1 MGTLAQRSFAGGE
14 IAPAIHA
21 HVDMVKYITGL
32 RTCRNFFVKKHGGVS
47 NRPGTSFV
55 AEVKDSTRRARLIP
69 FRHTEDLT
77 FILELGHQSVRGVQE
92 GLQIRKTAQNITGI
106 TNANPAVLTYSG
118 SDTYANGDEVYI
130 SGIVGAIGTYL
141 NGRNFLVANVN
152 TGSNTFELQYK
163 DGSNVN
169 STSMGSYTS
178 GGTVAEVHEI
188 SDTTTGGLALYTEDQ
203 IFDVQYSQSAETMSL
218 AHRSHPARELKA
230 TALTT
235 WTNQAASLYPA
246 ISSGPNDV
254 SISAG
259 AGGSKTFKYKVTCV
273 DSENFEESLANTK
286 EATRTVSSATVANP
300 AVLTTSAAHG
310 FAVGDVVRV
319 SKVDYTGGSINGT
332 FTISAVGSST
342 TFTIPFDA
350 SGFGAFSLPGNAYRD
365 VITLHS
371 AADPTAAA
379 PHTLSWSAVSGAR
392 EYNIYKERQGLYG
405 FHGTTASTSYRDEG
419 GNGDALENPPER
431 RTDINY
437 LDTPDT
443 DSYPAV
449 VGSVQQRR
457 VFASTND
464 NRQAGWASKTALPNN
479 FTLHFPLVDDD
490 SVKFKLAGEQNEIRH
505 ILDLGSIVCLTAGGE
520 WILEGDASGLLTPTQ
535 VNPRQVGYN
544 GSSKIKPVLI
554 NNNALFVQAR
564 GNIIRDLA
572 FDFQVDGYRGND
584 LTIFSSHLFEGYTIV
599 DWAYQQSPNSIV
611 WAVRSD
617 GILLGLT
624 YLREQDIWAWH
635 RHDLAGG
642 LVESVATVPEGD
654 EDVLYLVVKRT
665 INGSSKRY
673 IEKMN
678 TRTIDDIVDYIG
690 MDCAKTIDGRHT
702 GAVTMTLSGGTNWTY
717 DETLTITAS
726 ASTFTSS
733 DVGKAIHLVGSDG
746 TKIRFTLTA
755 YTSATVMSGR
765 PHKTVPAG
773 MRSPTAI
780 GNGSGSWAMAISTI
794 TGLWH
799 LEGKTVSV
807 FADGFVLGS
816 PNNSAYTVY
825 TVTNGQITLDRPYA
839 VIHVGLPITA
849 DLETLD
855 IDTVQGETMVDKK
868 KLITKFTAWL
878 EKTRTFFSGPK
889 PPEDD
894 SDDPLQGLY
903 ETKLRND
910 ESQDEPVE
918 LFTGTKTDLIRAEWN
933 NNGRVFLRQVD
944 PVPVSVLAIAPSGM
958 IPFRSGG

>member
-32 RTCRNFFVKKHGGVS
+32 KTCRNFFVKKHGGVS
-47 NRPGTSFV
+47 NRSGTSFV
-55 AEVKDSTRRARLIP
+55 CEIKDSSKRARLVP
-69 FRHTEDLT
+69 FRHTDDLT
-77 FILELGHQSVRGVQE
+77 FVLEFGNASVRGVQT
-92 GLQIRKTAQNITGI
+92 GTQIRKTAQNITGI

-118 SDTYANGDEVYI
+118 SDNYSNGDEIYI
-130 SGIVGAIGTYL
+130 SGIVGAIGAYL

-152 TGSNTFELQYK
+152 TGANTFELQYL
-163 DGSNVN
+163 GGTNVN
-169 STSMGSYTS
+169 STSMGAYGS
-178 GGTVAEVHEI
+178 GGTIAEVHEI
-188 SDTTTGGLALYTEDQ
+188 IDTSSPDPVTLYAEADL
-203 IFDVQYSQSAETMSL
+203 FDVQYSQSAEILSL
-218 AHRSHPARELKA
+218 AHPDYAIREISV

-235 WTNQAASLYPA
+235 WTNSSANLGPA
-246 ISSGPNDV
+246 IPNGPNTV
-254 SISAG
+254 IGVRG
-259 AGGSKTFKYKVTCV
+259 ASGSKTFKYKVTCV
-273 DSENFEESLANTK
+273 DEENFEESLANIR
-286 EATRTVSSATVANP
+286 EGQLTVTGITSANP
-300 AVLTTSAAHG
+300 AVVTTSTNHG
-310 FAVGDVVRV
+310 YKTGDVVDIN
-319 SKVDYTGGSINGT
+319 KAQWFDFNIDAEYSIT
-332 FTISAVGSST
+332 VLSAT
-342 TFTIPFDA
+342 TFSIPVNSSAATGYIGCNGCSRGTITIHD
-350 SGFGAFSLPGNAYRD
+350 
-365 VITLHS
+365 
-371 AADPTAAA
+371 AADPTTSA
-379 PHTLSWSAVSGAR
+379 PNVLSWSAVAGVR
-392 EYNIYKERQGLYG
+392 EYNVYKERQGLYG
-405 FHGTTASTSYRDEG
+405 FHGTTASTTYNDEG
-419 GNGDALENPPER
+419 GNGDALENPPEN
-431 RTDINY
+431 RTDIN
-437 LDTPDT
+437 DTSTPDVDT
-443 DSYPAV
+443 FPGV

-457 VFASTND
+457 VFARTND
-464 NRQAGWASKTALPNN
+464 GKQTGWASKTALPKN
-479 FTLHFPLVDDD
+479 FTMHFPLVDDD

-505 ILDLGSIVCLTAGGE
+505 ILDLGSIVVLTAGGE
-520 WILEGDASGLLTPTQ
+520 WILEGDAAGLLTPTQ

-554 NNNALFVQAR
+554 NNNALYVQAR

-584 LTIFSSHLFEGYTIV
+584 LTIFASHLFEGYTIV

-617 GILLGLT
+617 GVLLGLT

-635 RHDLAGG
+635 RHDTDGG
-642 LVESVATVPEGD
+642 IIESVATVPEGE
-654 EDVLYLVVKRT
+654 EDALYLLVKRT
-665 INGSSKRY
+665 INGSTKRY
-673 IEKMN
+673 IERMN
-678 TRTIDDIVDYIG
+678 TRNIEDIEDAIF

-702 GAVTMTLSGGTNWTY
+702 GVVTMTLSGGTTWAY
-717 DETLTITAS
+717 DETITITAS
-726 ASTFTSS
+726 SGTFTSA
-733 DVGKAIHLVGSDG
+733 DVGKAIHLVGADG

-755 YTSATVMSGR
+755 YTSSTVMSGR
-765 PHKTVPAG
+765 PHKTVPVG
-773 MRSPTAI
+773 MRSTAI
-780 GNGSGSWAMAISTI
+780 GNGSGSWALAISAV

-799 LEGKTVSV
+799 LEGQTVSV

-816 PNNSAYTVY
+816 PNNEAYTVY

-855 IDTVQGETMVDKK
+855 LDTVQGETMVDKK

-894 SDDPLQGLY
+894 DDDPLQGLY

-910 ESQDEPVE
+910 ESQDDPVE

-944 PVPVSVLAIAPSGM
+944 PAPVSVLAIAPSGM
-958 IPFRSGG
+958 IPFRGGG

>member
-32 RTCRNFFVKKHGGVS
+32 RTCRNFFVKKHGGVA
-47 NRPGTSFV
+47 NRGGTSFV
-55 AEVKDSTRRARLIP
+55 CEAKDSSKRTRLIP
-69 FRHTEDLT
+69 FRHTEELT
-77 FILELGHQSVRGVQE
+77 FVLEFGNASVRGVQE
-92 GLQIRKTAQNITGI
+92 GTQIRKTAQNITGI

-118 SDTYANGDEVYI
+118 SDNYSNGDEIYI
-130 SGIVGAIGTYL
+130 SGIVGAIGNYL

-152 TGSNTFELQYK
+152 TGANTFELQYL
-163 DGSNVN
+163 GGANVN
-169 STSMGSYTS
+169 STSMGAYGS
-178 GGTVAEVHEI
+178 GGTIAEVHEI
-188 SDTTTGGLALYTEDQ
+188 TDTSVTPVSLYAEADL
-203 IFDVQYSQSAETMSL
+203 FDLQYSQSAEILTV
-218 AHRSHPARELKA
+218 AHPGYAVREISV

-235 WTNQAASLYPA
+235 WTNQSASLYPA
-246 ISSGPNDV
+246 IQTGPSDV
-254 SISAG
+254 SGTAG
-259 AGGSKTFKYKVTCV
+259 AAGSKTFKYKVTAV
-273 DSENFEESLANTK
+273 DQANFEESLANTQ
-286 EATRTVSSATVANP
+286 EAPRTVTTATVANP

-332 FTISAVGSST
+332 YTISAVGSST
-342 TFTIPFDA
+342 TFTIPVDA
-350 SGFGAFSLPGNAYRD
+350 SGFGAFSLPGTARRD
-365 VITLHS
+365 VVTIHS
-371 AADPTAAA
+371 AADPTTSA
-379 PHTLSWSAVSGAR
+379 PNVLSWSAVTGAR
-392 EYNIYKERQGLYG
+392 EYNVYKERQGLYG

-431 RTDINY
+431 RTDIN
-437 LDTPDT
+437 DNETPDA
-443 DSYPAV
+443 DSYPGV
-449 VGSVQQRR
+449 VGSIQQRR
-457 VFASTND
+457 VFARTND
-464 NRQAGWASKTALPNN
+464 GKQTGWASKTALPKN

-505 ILDLGSIVCLTAGGE
+505 ILDLGSIVVLTAGGE
-520 WILEGDASGLLTPTQ
+520 WILEGDAAGLLTPTQ

-584 LTIFSSHLFEGYTIV
+584 LTIFASHLFEGYTIV

-617 GILLGLT
+617 GVLLGLT

-635 RHDLAGG
+635 RHDMEGG
-642 LVESVATVPEGD
+642 IVESVATVPEGE
-654 EDVLYLVVKRT
+654 EDALYLLVKRT
-665 INGSSKRY
+665 INGATKRY
-673 IEKMN
+673 IERMN

-690 MDCAKTIDGRHT
+690 MDCTKTTDGRHT

-717 DETLTITAS
+717 DETITITAS
-726 ASTFTSS
+726 SGTFTSS
-733 DVGKAIHLVGSDG
+733 DVGKAIHLVGADG

-755 YTSATVMSGR
+755 YTSSTEMSGR
-765 PHKTVPAG
+765 PHKTVPVG
-773 MRSPTAI
+773 MRSTAI
-780 GNGSGSWAMAISTI
+780 GNGSGSWAMAVSVV

-799 LEGKTVSV
+799 LEGQAVSV
-807 FADGFVLGS
+807 FADGFVIGS
-816 PNNSAYTVY
+816 PNNEAYSTY

-849 DLETLD
+849 DIETLD
-855 IDTVQGETMVDKK
+855 IDTVQGETLVDKK
-868 KLITKFTAWL
+868 KLITKFTVWL
-878 EKTRTFFSGPK
+878 EKSRGFFSGPK

-894 SDDPLQGLY
+894 DADPLQGLY
-903 ETKLRND
+903 ETKLRD
-910 ESQDEPVE
+910 EESQDEPVE

-933 NNGRVFLRQVD
+933 NNGRVFARVVD
-944 PVPVSVLAIAPSGM
+944 PVPVSFLAIAPSGM
-958 IPFRSGG
+958 IPFRGGG